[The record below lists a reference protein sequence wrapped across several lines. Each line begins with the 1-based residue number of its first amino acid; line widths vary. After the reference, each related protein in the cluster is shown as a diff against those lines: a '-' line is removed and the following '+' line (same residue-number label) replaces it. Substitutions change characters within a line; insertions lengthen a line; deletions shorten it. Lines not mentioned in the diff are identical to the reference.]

1 MNADMADSLLVTD
14 TAPVEDLF
22 GWTTFGAKVRKE
34 TLKVV
39 DTATGPITAVHTM
52 TTSLSRASRVLTQ
65 VRPTRRLFCYLLF
78 WPSNVR
84 VFTCHTTIARAVLW
98 FRHCRPTTSI
108 ERVHEIWLRQS
119 WTYVTKSITNILWTM
134 TYKHWAVNILHQY
147 VKY

>member
-78 WPSNVR
+78 
-84 VFTCHTTIARAVLW
+84 
-98 FRHCRPTTSI
+98 
-108 ERVHEIWLRQS
+108 
-119 WTYVTKSITNILWTM
+119 
-134 TYKHWAVNILHQY
+134 
-147 VKY
+147 